1 MFGGINLLRIFAID
15 KNLQL
20 VKNLTIKD
28 LNKANL
34 AWYWVDFHK
43 PSEKEIKLLSTYFK
57 FHPLAIE
64 DCIHSLN
71 KPKLDYYEG
80 YNFLI
85 LNALN
90 KKDLTPT
97 EVSLFIGD
105 NFIVSYHD
113 VELSEMDEAFNRIK
127 NTPHHWDKGPM
138 YVNHQILD
146 EIVDQFFPAIY
157 EIEDALDKIDNNPEN
172 KSIHKLIDEVF
183 AIRSDLLKL
192 RRVIYSMRDLLY
204 RILNSERLNS
214 FKDHKL
220 YFSDV
225 YDHLLKLSDMVEASR
240 DMTSDIRDSY
250 ISINSNRMNTNMMLL
265 TVITSVFIP
274 ITFIAGVYG
283 MNFKYMPEL
292 EWKYGYFITLGVMF
306 MISIFMVLW
315 FKRKGWFDK

>member
-1 MFGGINLLRIFAID
+1 LLHIFAIN
-15 KNLQL
+15 KNRELIE
-20 VKNLTIKD
+20 NLTLND
-28 LNKANL
+28 LHKEEL
-34 AWYWVDFHK
+34 AWYWVDFHS
-43 PSEKEIKLLSTYFK
+43 PNEDEIQLLSNYFK

-71 KPKLDYYEG
+71 KPKLDYYEN
-80 YNFLI
+80 YNFFI

-90 KKDLTPT
+90 KHNLQPI
-97 EVSLFIGD
+97 EVSLFVGD
-105 NFIVSYHD
+105 NFIVSYH
-113 VELSEMDEAFNRIK
+113 EETLPEMEEASNRIR
-127 NTPHHWDKGPM
+127 NTKHHWHKGPM
-138 YVNHQILD
+138 YVTHQILD

-157 EIEDALDKIDNNPEN
+157 EIEDALDKIDNNPDK

-183 AIRSDLLKL
+183 IIRSNLLKL
-192 RRVIYSMRDLLY
+192 RRIIYSMRDLLY
-204 RILNSERLNS
+204 RTLNSERLNT

-225 YDHLLKLSDMVEASR
+225 YDHLLKLSEMVEANR

-250 ISINSNRMNTNMMLL
+250 LSINSNKMNTNMMLL
-265 TVITSVFIP
+265 TVITSIFIP

-292 EWKYGYFITLGVMF
+292 EWKYGYFFALIIMAL
-306 MISIFMVLW
+306 ISVSMYLW

>member
-1 MFGGINLLRIFAID
+1 MLRIFAID
-15 KNLQL
+15 KNFQEK
-20 VKNLTIKD
+20 KNLALKDIK
-28 LNKANL
+28 KSNL

-43 PSEKEIKLLSTYFK
+43 PTENEIKLLSSYFK
-57 FHPLAIE
+57 FHHLAIE
-64 DCIHSLN
+64 DCIHSIN

-80 YNFLI
+80 YNFFI

-90 KKDLTPT
+90 KKDLTPV
-97 EVSLFIGD
+97 EVSMFVGE

-113 VELSEMDEAFNRIK
+113 VDLLEIDEAFNRVK
-127 NTPHHWDKGPM
+127 STPNHWDKGPA
-138 YVNHQILD
+138 YVSHQILD
-146 EIVDQFFPAIY
+146 EIVDQFFPAISNM
-157 EIEDALDKIDNNPEN
+157 EDALDRIDNNSEN

-204 RILNSERLNS
+204 RILNSERLNTFS
-214 FKDHKL
+214 DYRI

-225 YDHLLKLSDMVEASR
+225 YDHLLKLSEMVEASR

-250 ISINSNRMNTNMMLL
+250 LSINSNRMNTNMMLL
-265 TVITSVFIP
+265 TVITSIFIP

-292 EWKYGYFITLGVMF
+292 EWKHGYFAALGVMGLISVF
-306 MISIFMVLW
+306 MYLW

>member
-1 MFGGINLLRIFAID
+1 MLRIFAID
-15 KNLQL
+15 KNFQERKILAL
-20 VKNLTIKD
+20 KDIK
-28 LNKANL
+28 KSNL

-43 PSEKEIKLLSTYFK
+43 PTENEIKLLSSYFK
-57 FHPLAIE
+57 FHHLAIE
-64 DCIHSLN
+64 DCIHSIN

-80 YNFLI
+80 YNFFI

-90 KKDLTPT
+90 KKDLTPI
-97 EVSLFIGD
+97 EVSMFVGE

-113 VELSEMDEAFNRIK
+113 VDLLEMDEAFNRVK
-127 NTPHHWDKGPM
+127 STPNHWDKGPA
-138 YVNHQILD
+138 YVSHQILD
-146 EIVDQFFPAIY
+146 EIVDQFFPAISD
-157 EIEDALDKIDNNPEN
+157 IEDALDKIDNNSEN

-204 RILNSERLNS
+204 RILNSERLNTFS
-214 FKDHKL
+214 DYRI

-225 YDHLLKLSDMVEASR
+225 YDHLLKLSEMVEASR

-250 ISINSNRMNTNMMLL
+250 ISINSNRMNTNMMML
-265 TVITSVFIP
+265 TVITSIFAP

-292 EWKYGYFITLGVMF
+292 DWKYGYFGALGVMGIISVF
-306 MISIFMVLW
+306 MYLW
-315 FKRKGWFDK
+315 FKRKGWFNK

>member
-1 MFGGINLLRIFAID
+1 MLRIFAID
-15 KNLQL
+15 KSFQEK
-20 VKNLTIKD
+20 KNLALKDIK
-28 LNKANL
+28 KSNL

-43 PSEKEIKLLSTYFK
+43 PTENEIKLLSSYFK
-57 FHPLAIE
+57 FHHLAIE
-64 DCIHSLN
+64 DCIHSIN

-80 YNFLI
+80 YNFFI

-90 KKDLTPT
+90 KKDLTPI
-97 EVSLFIGD
+97 EVSMFVGE

-113 VELSEMDEAFNRIK
+113 VDILEIDEAFNRVK
-127 NTPHHWDKGPM
+127 STPNHWDKGPA
-138 YVNHQILD
+138 YVSHQILD
-146 EIVDQFFPAIY
+146 EIVDQFFPAISD
-157 EIEDALDKIDNNPEN
+157 IEDALDKIDNNSEN

-204 RILNSERLNS
+204 RILNSERLNTFS
-214 FKDHKL
+214 DYRI

-225 YDHLLKLSDMVEASR
+225 YDHLLKLSEMVEANR

-250 ISINSNRMNTNMMLL
+250 ISINSNKMNTNMMLL
-265 TVITSVFIP
+265 TVITSIFAP

-292 EWKYGYFITLGVMF
+292 DWKYGYFVALGVMGLISVF
-306 MISIFMVLW
+306 MYLW

>member
-1 MFGGINLLRIFAID
+1 MLRIFAID
-15 KNLQL
+15 KNFQEK
-20 VKNLTIKD
+20 KNLALKDIK
-28 LNKANL
+28 KSNL

-43 PSEKEIKLLSTYFK
+43 PTENEIKLLSSYFK
-57 FHPLAIE
+57 FHHLAIE
-64 DCIHSLN
+64 DCIHSIN

-80 YNFLI
+80 YNFFI

-90 KKDLTPT
+90 KKDLTPI
-97 EVSLFIGD
+97 EVSMFVGE

-113 VELSEMDEAFNRIK
+113 VDLLEMDEAFNRVK
-127 NTPHHWDKGPM
+127 STPNHWDKGPA
-138 YVNHQILD
+138 YVSHQILD
-146 EIVDQFFPAIY
+146 EIVDQFFPAISD
-157 EIEDALDKIDNNPEN
+157 IEDALDKIDNNSEN

-204 RILNSERLNS
+204 RILNSERLNTFS
-214 FKDHKL
+214 DYRI

-225 YDHLLKLSDMVEASR
+225 YDHLLKLSEMVEASR

-250 ISINSNRMNTNMMLL
+250 ISINSNRMNTNMMML
-265 TVITSVFIP
+265 TVITSIFAP

-292 EWKYGYFITLGVMF
+292 DWKYGYFAALGVMGIISVF
-306 MISIFMVLW
+306 MYLW

>member
-1 MFGGINLLRIFAID
+1 MLHIFALD

-20 VKNLTIKD
+20 IENLTIEKLPKKD
-28 LNKANL
+28 L
-34 AWYWVDFHK
+34 AWYWIDFDS
-43 PSEKEIKLLSTYFK
+43 PTESEKKLLSSYFK
-57 FHPLAIE
+57 FHHLAIE

-71 KPKLDYYEG
+71 KPKLDYYEN
-80 YNFLI
+80 YNFFI

-90 KKDLTPT
+90 KHNLQPI
-97 EVSLFIGD
+97 EVSLFVSD
-105 NFIVSYHD
+105 KFIVSYHED
-113 VELSEMDEAFNRIK
+113 KLQEILEASNRIRS
-127 NTPHHWDKGPM
+127 NSHHWDQGPM
-138 YVNHQILD
+138 YVTHQILD

-157 EIEDALDKIDNNPEN
+157 SIEDALDKIDNNPDK

-192 RRVIYSMRDLLY
+192 RRIIYSMRDLLY
-204 RILNSERLNS
+204 RILNSERLNI

-225 YDHLLKLSDMVEASR
+225 YDHLLKLSDMVEANR

-250 ISINSNRMNTNMMLL
+250 ISINSNKMNTNMMLL
-265 TVITSVFIP
+265 TVITSIFIP

-292 EWKYGYFITLGVMF
+292 EWKYGYFVALIVMSS
-306 MISIFMVLW
+306 ISISMFFW

>member
-1 MFGGINLLRIFAID
+1 MLRIFAID
-15 KNLQL
+15 KNFQER
-20 VKNLTIKD
+20 KNLALKDIK
-28 LNKANL
+28 KSNL

-43 PSEKEIKLLSTYFK
+43 PTENEIKLLSSYFK
-57 FHPLAIE
+57 FHHLAIE
-64 DCIHSLN
+64 DCIHSIN

-80 YNFLI
+80 YNFFI

-90 KKDLTPT
+90 KKDLTPI
-97 EVSLFIGD
+97 EVSMFVGE

-113 VELSEMDEAFNRIK
+113 VDLLEMDEAFNRVK
-127 NTPHHWDKGPM
+127 STPNHWDKGPA
-138 YVNHQILD
+138 YVSHQILD
-146 EIVDQFFPAIY
+146 EIVDQFFPAISD
-157 EIEDALDKIDNNPEN
+157 IEDALDKIDNNSEN

-204 RILNSERLNS
+204 RILNSERLNTFS
-214 FKDHKL
+214 DYRI

-225 YDHLLKLSDMVEASR
+225 YDHLLKLSEMVEASR

-250 ISINSNRMNTNMMLL
+250 ISINSNRMNTNMMML
-265 TVITSVFIP
+265 TVITSIFAP

-292 EWKYGYFITLGVMF
+292 DWKYGYFAALGVMGIISVF
-306 MISIFMVLW
+306 MYLW